1 MKMFG
6 QIKIKK
12 DGTIIARAPVE
23 DIVHLEGN
31 HYFKP
36 EVGKNDFLEIS
47 DRTYNCPKKG
57 VCNWIDLKSAAGYL
71 NDIAWVYPETKPKF
85 ENIAGRI
92 GFYGNH
98 KHYEYTEGN

>member
-1 MKMFG
+1 MFG
-6 QIKIKK
+6 QIINKK

-31 HYFKP
+31 YYFNSEVAEP
-36 EVGKNDFLEIS
+36 EYMEIS
-47 DRTYNCPKKG
+47 DRTYNCPRKG
-57 VCNWIDLKSAAGYL
+57 ICNWIDMKTDTGYL
-71 NDIAWVYPETKPKF
+71 NDIAWVYPETRPGF

-98 KHYEYTEGN
+98 KYYEYIESN